1 MSWCN
6 IPADLH
12 LQQHHCEN
20 LKFYDIVSFQHYF
33 LGIISEICFIGHHF
47 KLCMIL
53 CTINYKYK
61 SCRYSSNSPP
71 TLRDYCSSVMCN
83 FLRYLPCSEMS
94 MNTVHYVSC
103 TCIGCIC
110 VHVFELQCIHSLT
123 HTSLG
128 QELATEWGK
137 SVSAVQSENLSVK
150 FEEEISRHY
159 SLLGGDAL

>member
-6 IPADLH
+6 ISADLH
-12 LQQHHCEN
+12 LQQHHSEN
-20 LKFYDIVSFQHYF
+20 LKSYDIISIQHYF
-33 LGIISEICFIGHHF
+33 LGIISEICFIGRHF

-71 TLRDYCSSVMCN
+71 TLWGYCISVMCL

-94 MNTVHYVSC
+94 MNTVHCVSC

-110 VHVFELQCIHSLT
+110 VHVFELQCIHTLS

-128 QELATEWGK
+128 QEVATEWGK
-137 SVSAVQSENLSVK
+137 SVCQQYRVKTILLNLRK
-150 FEEEISRHY
+150 K
-159 SLLGGDAL
+159 